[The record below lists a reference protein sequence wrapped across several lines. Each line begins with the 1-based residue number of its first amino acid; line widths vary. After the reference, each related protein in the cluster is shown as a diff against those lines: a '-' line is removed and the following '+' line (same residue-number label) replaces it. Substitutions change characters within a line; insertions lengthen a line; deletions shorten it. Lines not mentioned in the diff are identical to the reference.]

1 MQPVFTWMKEFL
13 ILYLLL
19 TVLMQLAAAEEYK
32 KYLRFLSGMILLLVL
47 IAPLRRL
54 LGNGG
59 GKELL
64 RSYDRFWEQLDAAA
78 SEQADG
84 NKKFS
89 WEGQGLSAYESAVAA
104 DIQAQARQ
112 KDIPAAAVSV
122 SLTEDYQIARVRV
135 RLEPLQQ
142 EEAAAA
148 RKKMAAF
155 LQDTYRLNEGQIWI
169 G

>member
-1 MQPVFTWMKEFL
+1 MTGVQTCALP
-13 ILYLLL
+13 I
-19 TVLMQLAAAEEYK
+19 
-32 KYLRFLSGMILLLVL
+32 
-47 IAPLRRL
+47 
-54 LGNGG
+54 
-59 GKELL
+59 
-64 RSYDRFWEQLDAAA
+64 
-78 SEQADG
+78 
-84 NKKFS
+84 S

-155 LQDTYRLNEGQIWI
+155 LQDTYRLDEGQIWI